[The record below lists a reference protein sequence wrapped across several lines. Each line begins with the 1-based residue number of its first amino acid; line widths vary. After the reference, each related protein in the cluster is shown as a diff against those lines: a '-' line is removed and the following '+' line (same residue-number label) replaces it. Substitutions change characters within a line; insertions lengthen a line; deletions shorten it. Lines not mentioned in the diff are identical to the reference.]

1 MTFEKREEII
11 SLYDTYGV
19 LLTDKQKG
27 YFESYYF
34 DDLSI
39 TEIASNFGVSRNAV
53 FDQLK
58 RVELILLDYEE
69 KLKMLD
75 KISRI
80 EKLELSE
87 VQKEEILNILKEWS
101 VWHLIA

>member
-1 MTFEKREEII
+1 MSMTFEKREEII

-19 LLTDKQKG
+19 LLTDKQKN

-39 TEIASNFGVSRNAV
+39 TEIASNFEVSRNAV

-58 RVELILLDYEE
+58 RVNLILMEYEE
-69 KLKMLD
+69 KLKIVE
-75 KISRI
+75 KTSKI
-80 EKLELSE
+80 EKLELSKPL
-87 VQKEEILNILKEWS
+87 KEEILNILKE
-101 VWHLIA
+101 

>member
-11 SLYDTYGV
+11 ELYDVYGL
-19 LLTDKQKG
+19 LLTDKQRT

-39 TEIASNFGVSRNAV
+39 TEIASNLEVSRNAV

-58 RVELILLDYEE
+58 RVSQILIEYEDKLKLVEKISKIE
-69 KLKMLD
+69 KLK
-75 KISRI
+75 I
-80 EKLELSE
+80 EESL
-87 VQKEEILNILKEWS
+87 KEEILNILKE
-101 VWHLIA
+101 

>member
-11 SLYDTYGV
+11 SLYDTYGG
-19 LLTDKQKG
+19 LLTDKQKS
-27 YFESYYF
+27 YFENYYF

-75 KISRI
+75 KISKI

-87 VQKEEILNILKEWS
+87 VQKDEILNILKE
-101 VWHLIA
+101 

>member
-11 SLYDTYGV
+11 NLYDAYSL
-19 LLTDKQKG
+19 LLTEKQRQ

-39 TEIASNFGVSRNAV
+39 TEISSNFEVSRNAV

-58 RVELILLDYEE
+58 RVNQILVEYEE
-69 KLKMLD
+69 KLHL
-75 KISRI
+75 I
-80 EKLELSE
+80 EKMKKIENLEISSKL
-87 VQKEEILNILKEWS
+87 KEEIRNILKE
-101 VWHLIA
+101 

>member
-1 MTFEKREEII
+1 MTFKKREEII
-11 SLYDTYGV
+11 SLYDVYGV

-39 TEIASNFGVSRNAV
+39 TEIASNYGVSRNAV

-58 RVELILLDYEE
+58 RVNSILLEYES
-69 KLKMLD
+69 KLKIVD
-75 KISRI
+75 KTLKI
-80 EKLELSE
+80 EKLELSQT
-87 VQKEEILNILKEWS
+87 QKDEILNILKE
-101 VWHLIA
+101 

>member
-11 SLYDTYGV
+11 SLYDAYSL
-19 LLTDKQKG
+19 LLTEKQRQ

-39 TEIASNFGVSRNAV
+39 TEISSNFEVSRNAV

-58 RVELILLDYEE
+58 RVNQILVEYEE
-69 KLKMLD
+69 KLHL
-75 KISRI
+75 I
-80 EKLELSE
+80 EKMKKIEHLEISSKL
-87 VQKEEILNILKEWS
+87 KEEIRNILKE
-101 VWHLIA
+101 

>member
-11 SLYDTYGV
+11 NLYDAYGL
-19 LLTDKQKG
+19 LLTDKQKD

-39 TEIASNFGVSRNAV
+39 SEIASNFEVSRNAV

-58 RVELILLDYEE
+58 RVNLILRDYEE
-69 KLKMLD
+69 KLKIVD
-75 KISRI
+75 KTSRI
-80 EKLELSE
+80 EKLKLSKSL
-87 VQKEEILNILKEWS
+87 KEEILNILKE
-101 VWHLIA
+101 

>member
-11 SLYDTYGV
+11 NLYDTYGV

-39 TEIASNFGVSRNAV
+39 TEIASNYGVSRNAV

-58 RVELILLDYEE
+58 RVNLILLDYEA
-69 KLKMLD
+69 KLKIVD
-75 KISRI
+75 KTSKI
-80 EKLELSE
+80 EKLELSKN
-87 VQKEEILNILKEWS
+87 QKDEILNILKE
-101 VWHLIA
+101 

>member
-1 MTFEKREEII
+1 MSMTFEKREEII

-19 LLTDKQKG
+19 LLTDKQKN

-39 TEIASNFGVSRNAV
+39 TEIASNFEVSRNAV

-58 RVELILLDYEE
+58 RVNLILMEYEE
-69 KLKMLD
+69 KLK
-75 KISRI
+75 I
-80 EKLELSE
+80 
-87 VQKEEILNILKEWS
+87 V
-101 VWHLIA
+101 